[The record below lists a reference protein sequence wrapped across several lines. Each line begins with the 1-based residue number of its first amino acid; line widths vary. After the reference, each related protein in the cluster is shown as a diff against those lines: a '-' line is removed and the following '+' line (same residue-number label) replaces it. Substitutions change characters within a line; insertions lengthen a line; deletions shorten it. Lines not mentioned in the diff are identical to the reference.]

1 MACIENVNACENR
14 IRANG
19 KQCMMQISVRTA
31 EQLYRD
37 DSHLVL
43 ESTAVYVI
51 LYYEMTQSLL

>member
-19 KQCMMQISVRTA
+19 KQCMMQMPVRTA

-43 ESTAVYVI
+43 DLYVI
-51 LYYEMTQSLL
+51 LYYEMTQFLP

>member
-19 KQCMMQISVRTA
+19 KQCMMQMPVRTA

-43 ESTAVYVI
+43 DSIRDSV
-51 LYYEMTQSLL
+51 L